1 MNEETTTEPKRKKE
15 PREGAAKGT
24 RPAHTVREGAIAA
37 NIWLR
42 QTQTGL
48 PYYEYSLSRS
58 YKSMTTDKSGY
69 ASNFFSRNESALVN
83 VIQQASQ
90 WIADAELRE
99 AAAAGQTLAA

>member
-1 MNEETTTEPKRKKE
+1 MTNETKIETKKTKSE
-15 PREGAAKGT
+15 HKQGT
-24 RPAHTVREGAIAA
+24 KPAHTVRDGAIAA

-69 ASNFFSRNESALVN
+69 TSNFFSRNEAALLK
-83 VIQQASQ
+83 VIEQASR
-90 WIADAELRE
+90 WIADAE
-99 AAAAGQTLAA
+99 AAAPAAPSESLAA